1 MLRLFFLLLSTLMF
15 VPISV
20 VTAAEQEHSSA
31 SEKASTAPMRY
42 ADESGSGG
50 NYYCRVSDMPISWRT
65 NGHPVQIAHSD
76 AVFTGLGTTT
86 PGLDVRNTQA
96 ASITNLALVVEY
108 VDEEGHTVATAT
120 AAGAA
125 PGFEKAI
132 RTPFPV
138 EEVKAWKQPLDPGQ
152 TERIDGFNAGA
163 RTITC
168 PVAARVTF
176 AIVRFK
182 SGTVQQYASAGWRV
196 GPLPRIVPEL
206 ISACPPVQSGL
217 VEIPAKL
224 RISAAGDVLG
234 IAADTRN
241 YLTVLGWITAQ
252 VGQWKF
258 HPALIDGQPKDSEVD
273 LEFVVHGSAEPNLSA
288 ISSSAPAILIQ
299 FFPARD
305 SAPRCVESFAQLTE
319 GATIP

>member
-108 VDEEGHTVATAT
+108 VDEEGHTVATVT

-176 AIVRFK
+176 AIV
-182 SGTVQQYASAGWRV
+182 
-196 GPLPRIVPEL
+196 
-206 ISACPPVQSGL
+206 
-217 VEIPAKL
+217 
-224 RISAAGDVLG
+224 
-234 IAADTRN
+234 
-241 YLTVLGWITAQ
+241 LTVLGWITAQ

-273 LEFVVHGSAEPNLSA
+273 VEFVVHGSAEPNLSA